1 MDKLLI
7 ILIIG
12 IAILL
17 FFPNNKI
24 CNKIGGIVY
33 INLEHRIDRKKQ
45 IKKELDILGCRY
57 IRMNAIKNE
66 NGGLGC
72 VRSHIKCLEYAKEE
86 KLSNIFILE
95 DDFVFTENK
104 KIINNKLKTIF
115 NKLKNNWDIIM
126 LSGHGNEE
134 ITDIDILNK
143 ITNGQTASGY
153 IVNSHYYDTLLE
165 LYRESEKHLAN
176 GEDYNKWALDQN
188 WKKLQEKDRWYI
200 LSPRLGKQ
208 KESYSDIEKEVVNYM
223 V

>member
-45 IKKELDILGCRY
+45 IKKELDLLGCKY
-57 IRMNAIKNE
+57 IRMNAIKND

-72 VRSHIKCLEYAKEE
+72 VRSHIKCLEYAKQEN
-86 KLSNIFILE
+86 LSNIFILE
-95 DDFVFTENK
+95 DDFVFIENK
-104 KIINNKLKTIF
+104 KIINNRLKTALF
-115 NKLKNNWDIIM
+115 KLKNNWDIIM
-126 LSGHGNEE
+126 LSGHGKEE

-153 IVNSHYYDTLLE
+153 IVNSHYYDKLLE
-165 LYRESEKHLAN
+165 IYRESEKHLAN
-176 GEDYNKWALDQN
+176 GDDYEIWALDQN

-200 LSPRLGKQ
+200 FNPRLGQQ